1 MGVRKNESRGGV
13 NMSGIIQNVQPTT
26 TKYWDALKEVMDPEF
41 PISVVDMGLIYNITQ
56 FGSVLEVVMTYTST
70 GCACMQWIENDIR
83 ERLLQEE
90 EIEDVNIQV
99 VWDPPWTTANL
110 SEEGKKKLKHW
121 GVSS

>member
-1 MGVRKNESRGGV
+1 
-13 NMSGIIQNVQPTT
+13 MSGITQSEQAT

-56 FGSVLEVVMTYTST
+56 HGNDLEVEMTYTST
-70 GCACMQWIENDIR
+70 GCACMQWIENDIK
-83 ERLLQEE
+83 ERLLKEE
-90 EIEDVNIQV
+90 EVKDVKIQV

>member
-1 MGVRKNESRGGV
+1 
-13 NMSGIIQNVQPTT
+13 MSGIIQNVQTTT